1 MRSAYSQTKGGV
13 SKRIATA
20 VVATF
25 ALTIVTTSAQGDRSE
40 RLQEKVKSSNNRL
53 DLSQMNTPP
62 PINSMPQQALRKAIQ
77 RVQRAQEQL
86 DEAKASLSAAR
97 KRAHHREADQIIAQ
111 DETRVKSA
119 RDELAAA
126 NAKVIEAR
134 EAVRIE
140 QRR

>member
-1 MRSAYSQTKGGV
+1 M
-13 SKRIATA
+13 KRIAPA

-25 ALTIVTTSAQGDRSE
+25 ALTIVTMSAQGDRSE
-40 RLQEKVKSSNNRL
+40 RLQEKVKSSDNRV

-77 RVQRAQEQL
+77 RVQHAQEQL

-111 DETRVKSA
+111 DETRVKTA
-119 RDELAAA
+119 RAELDAA

>member
-1 MRSAYSQTKGGV
+1 
-13 SKRIATA
+13 
-20 VVATF
+20 
-25 ALTIVTTSAQGDRSE
+25 
-40 RLQEKVKSSNNRL
+40 
-53 DLSQMNTPP
+53 MNTPP

-140 QRR
+140 QHR